1 MKGTVNGSGKVPRSG
16 LRGKWIFGA
25 VGVLAAVLGWALL
38 ASSVGSALILPS
50 PREALASLVSL
61 AGSPGFWRAI
71 AGTLVRVAAAFG
83 VSMIAGSA
91 TGMLAALFPP
101 FSQVMAPILTTI
113 RATPV
118 MALILVAMFWF
129 PAGNVPVFSG
139 VLMAYP
145 VVHTSLC
152 AGISSIDR
160 DLVEMSAVFK
170 VPRMVRFSK
179 LLLPGARPHILSGA
193 KNALGLCWKV
203 VVAGEVL
210 SQPLSALG
218 SGMQDARLSLDTP
231 GVFAWAAVTVAMCGL
246 SEFLFG
252 IAEKAGRAQSRD
264 QAA

>member
-1 MKGTVNGSGKVPRSG
+1 MNGTRTGTGKTAGSSP
-16 LRGKWIFGA
+16 RGKWVFGA
-25 VGVLAAVLGWALL
+25 VGVLAAILGWTLL
-38 ASSVGSALILPS
+38 ASSVGSGLILPS
-50 PREALASLVSL
+50 PAEALSSLASL
-61 AGSPGFWRAI
+61 AGSPGFWKAI

-83 VSMIAGSA
+83 ISMIAGSA
-91 TGMLAALFPP
+91 TGILAALFPP
-101 FSQVMAPILTTI
+101 FSQAMAPILTTI

-170 VPRMVRFSK
+170 VPPRVRFSR

-231 GVFAWAAVTVAMCGL
+231 AVFAWAAVTVALCGL

-252 IAEKAGRAQSRD
+252 IAEKSGRPDSKD